1 MLGYVDDDSEG
12 DDARLYPAFSSR
24 VQAVV
29 PMYGPHDFVVRARK
43 DQVDDPDLLALCRDA
58 SSVEHLTPGDPPTL
72 RTEVRRGQT
81 FAIGWEVSGLGFRPE
96 TLAFEVTVNRVDRS
110 LFRRIGEF
118 LRVSGGPRRVSLAWE
133 EPGPDEPSPLFR
145 YLDLNLDR
153 LDPGAYEVQITL
165 RTAGRSEV
173 ISGRRF
179 TVRE

>member
-1 MLGYVDDDSEG
+1 MRRAGRYRQGIEH
-12 DDARLYPAFSSR
+12 RR
-24 VQAVV
+24 VPEDVA
-29 PMYGPHDFVVRARK
+29 ALS
-43 DQVDDPDLLALCRDA
+43 DLLMLRP
-58 SSVEHLTPGDPPTL
+58 TPDPPGLLAAAIPLALL

-153 LDPGAYEVQITL
+153 LDPGAYEVQVTL

-179 TVRE
+179 TVRER